1 VWSQSPNEM
10 TGLCLG
16 GTMDVTKR
24 LPKFVARMPAAVSHY
39 GEIGESTTER
49 AMDFTPP
56 DPRDLE
62 KLLTPSYSVHSLLGR
77 GGMGA
82 VYLATQTALER
93 LVAIKILP
101 SSLGMDLSFAT
112 RFRREARLMAQL
124 NHPNIVNVH
133 DFGQMGEGLWY
144 LVMEYVDGVNLECY
158 LRRQTVGQRDKLRII
173 DSVCAALEFAHEH
186 GVIHRDIKPLNILLS
201 HGGQVK
207 MADFGLGKRTAG
219 NQTVATKSGLLLG
232 SPYFAA
238 PEQFDRDRLTDHR
251 TDIYSLGALIY
262 YVITGT
268 VPCGTWELPSKIADV
283 DTVFD
288 GIVQRA
294 MSSDPKNRHQSVRE
308 IRDLLRPVS
317 PAMERRAPAA
327 KPEAQTACATDDH
340 PEDRAHETLVRLT
353 SPLLPQE
360 TLLGL
365 WALRAK
371 ARVTRHSDYYI
382 ALGTHL
388 LNRGW
393 YMWAH
398 DVATE
403 GHTMDPDNVKM
414 RQTRARALTGVG
426 AHEESAEVL
435 SELVQTGMSD
445 EETLSLL
452 ADSRRDQWRQAQSS
466 PEKISSFRQAV
477 EDYQEFH
484 ARNQDQKSGINAAVL
499 TALAGL
505 LGEAQKL
512 SREVLSRANARA
524 QSGTGQERPDVCL
537 GAAYFILGEM
547 EGAREHFS
555 KAACGWHEARDWRRL
570 DAARSEALALAA
582 SLNRSAGEIESWFP
596 RPEVVVFAGHQ
607 FDSSDH
613 AGPRFLYQTMS
624 KVREAIAEWL
634 DRRKAHIAFC
644 SAATGVDLLFIEALL
659 ERGREI
665 HIVLPFDELPRHGET
680 VILNASPSDP
690 DRLQAVLKQ
699 AASVTHAVR
708 GGTPASPQ
716 LLSFAE
722 HVLFGLAHHHARSI
736 GATLAG
742 LAMWDGTAPCGKP
755 GAANSVTWRRRRCPV
770 TQINPLKF
778 YDAARKPTP
787 RFPQHQGPVL
797 ADRTASP
804 AQDDYRAFL
813 FVDASNPDGPDQ
825 QRGADPLPLD
835 LISRTME
842 GLSAPPLTSSVSDGG
857 LCLVF
862 STMADAVRGA
872 RRLIAELAS
881 PPDSSLEAD
890 SCSQPLLTLHVGLRE
905 HDETSQ
911 KFNAPEVQLN
921 RITRLESVPATG
933 RIYASQSFAALAAAT
948 GLDEFHCRDL
958 GAIPIKGSHSTERLF
973 LLQNDLPCAT
983 AP

>member
-1 VWSQSPNEM
+1 
-10 TGLCLG
+10 
-16 GTMDVTKR
+16 
-24 LPKFVARMPAAVSHY
+24 
-39 GEIGESTTER
+39 
-49 AMDFTPP
+49 MDFTPP

-62 KLLTPSYSVHSLLGR
+62 KLLAPSYSVHSLLGR

-101 SSLGMDLSFAT
+101 SSLGLDLSFAT

-158 LRRQTVGQRDKLRII
+158 LRRQTVARCDKLRII

-262 YVITGT
+262 YVLTGA

-283 DTVFD
+283 DSVFD

-308 IRDLLRPVS
+308 IRDLLRPAS
-317 PAMERRAPAA
+317 PAIDQRAPNEMPDAQILATRAA
-327 KPEAQTACATDDH
+327 DARSEDH
-340 PEDRAHETLVRLT
+340 AHETLASLT

-360 TLLGL
+360 TLLEL
-365 WALRAK
+365 WTQRTK
-371 ARVTRHSDYYI
+371 ARVTQHSDYYS

-388 LNRGW
+388 INRGW
-393 YMWAH
+393 FMWAYE
-398 DVATE
+398 VATE
-403 GHTMDPDNVKM
+403 GHTMDPDNIKL
-414 RQTRARALTGVG
+414 RQLRAAALMGG
-426 AHEESAEVL
+426 CAHQESAEVL
-435 SELVQTGMSD
+435 SDLVQIGFGD

-452 ADSRRDQWRQAQSS
+452 ADCRRDQWRQGQSS
-466 PEKISSFRQAV
+466 PEQFGSFRQAV
-477 EDYQEFH
+477 DAYQEHH
-484 ARNQDQKSGINAAVL
+484 ARNPDQKSGITAAVFA
-499 TALAGL
+499 ALVGL
-505 LGEAQKL
+505 LDESRKL
-512 SREVLSRANARA
+512 AREVLSLTSARP
-524 QSGTGQERPDVCL
+524 QTGTGQDRSNLCL
-537 GAAYFILGEM
+537 GAAYLILGEM

-555 KAACGWHEARDWRRL
+555 KAASGWHEARDWRRL
-570 DAARSEALALAA
+570 DAARSEAMALAA
-582 SLNRSAGEIESWFP
+582 SLNRSAVDIEACFP
-596 RPEVVVFAGHQ
+596 RPEVVVFAGHR
-607 FDSSDH
+607 FDASDH

-624 KVREAIAEWL
+624 KVREAISEWL

-659 ERGREI
+659 ERGREV
-665 HIVLPFDELPRHGET
+665 HVVLPVDEPPRQEET

-699 AASVTHAVR
+699 AASVTHAAR
-708 GGTPASPQ
+708 GGSPASPQ
-716 LLSFAE
+716 ILAFAE
-722 HVLFGLAHHHARSI
+722 HVLFGLAHHHASSI

-755 GAANSVTWRRRRCPV
+755 GAANSVTLWRRRRCPV

-787 RFPQHQGPVL
+787 RFPQQQAPAV
-797 ADRTASP
+797 ACRTASSVHE
-804 AQDDYRAFL
+804 DYLAFL
-813 FVDASNPDGPDQ
+813 FVDVNRPP
-825 QRGADPLPLD
+825 GADQEPGLSPRSIE

-842 GLSAPPLTSSVSDGG
+842 DLTAPPLTSSLSDGG
-857 LCLVF
+857 ICLVF
-862 STMADAVRGA
+862 SKMVDAAQGA
-872 RRLIAELAS
+872 RRLSRELES
-881 PPDSSLEAD
+881 PPNGFLQGENCDPL
-890 SCSQPLLTLHVGLRE
+890 LLTLHAGLRE
-905 HDETSQ
+905 YDGASQ
-911 KFNAPEVQLN
+911 KFDAPEVRVS
-921 RITRLESVPATG
+921 RITSFEPVRATG
-933 RIYASQSFAALAAAT
+933 RIYASQSYAALAAAM
-948 GLDEFHCRDL
+948 GMDEFPCRDL
-958 GAIPIKGSHSTERLF
+958 GAIPIKGNKRTERLF
-973 LLQNDLPCAT
+973 LLQSAPPIAT
-983 AP
+983 QP